1 MRGRQVQ
8 RSHPRLVVV
17 VLIIAGLQASAC
29 TQKPDTAS
37 KSKPATVERLQGTD
51 RSRVILSAKAAER
64 LDLKTAPVR
73 VAQVARKRMVGGEVV
88 AVPAVEGADRSR
100 LRVRVRL
107 SPAELRSVARDQPAR
122 VLHLARDGDNGVT
135 ARLVD
140 DNADKDMETGK
151 SVVGDHKEAQ
161 GVPLYYLADSAEPA
175 LVPGQRVRVE
185 LPLSGNGMPR
195 KVVPY
200 SAVLY
205 DLHGETWVYT
215 SPEPL
220 VFVRHPV
227 RIDYIEGE
235 LAVLSEGPPSDTEV
249 VTVGA
254 GELFGAET
262 GIGM

>member
-1 MRGRQVQ
+1 
-8 RSHPRLVVV
+8 
-17 VLIIAGLQASAC
+17 
-29 TQKPDTAS
+29 
-37 KSKPATVERLQGTD
+37 
-51 RSRVILSAKAAER
+51 
-64 LDLKTAPVR
+64 
-73 VAQVARKRMVGGEVV
+73 
-88 AVPAVEGADRSR
+88 
-100 LRVRVRL
+100 
-107 SPAELRSVARDQPAR
+107 
-122 VLHLARDGDNGVT
+122 LARDGDNGVT
-135 ARLVD
+135 AHVVD
-140 DNADKDMETGK
+140 DNADKDKENGK
-151 SVVGDHKEAQ
+151 SVVGDHKEAR
-161 GVPLYYLADSAEPA
+161 GVPLYYRVDSAEPA

-235 LAVLSEGPPSDTEV
+235 LAILSEGPPSGTDV